1 MSARAT
7 VCIFA
12 KPNRMGLAKTRLAR
26 DVGWSEAQ
34 RINAFATARVMRQVV
49 DLRWRTLLY
58 VAPDAYVNR
67 RHPAWPSHIERHSQ
81 GTGDLG
87 QRLTKGFDEA
97 PLGPVLFIG
106 SDAPD
111 LTRQHIWAAV
121 KALRDHDGVFGPA
134 DDGGFWLFGLRKRV
148 GSRAPFEDVRW
159 SSEHA
164 LSDVRRNLEDARI
177 TYLETLIDLDDG
189 DALRAW
195 RGQP

>member
-26 DVGWSEAQ
+26 DMGWAEAQ
-34 RINAFATARVMRQVV
+34 RVNAFATARVMRQVV
-49 DLRWRTLLY
+49 DPRWRTLLY
-58 VAPDAYVNR
+58 AAPDSYVIG
-67 RHPAWPSHIERHSQ
+67 RHPAWPAHIKRRSQ

-87 QRLTKGFDEA
+87 ARLTKGFDEA
-97 PLGPVLFIG
+97 SNGLVLFIG

-111 LTRQHIWAAV
+111 LTRHHIWAAV

-134 DDGGFWLFGLRKRV
+134 DDGGFWLFGVRKRV

-164 LSDVRRNLEDARI
+164 LTDVRRNLGNARVA
-177 TYLETLIDLDDG
+177 YLETLIDLDDG

-195 RGQP
+195 NENL